1 MGGDLLK
8 KRIRNK
14 LKFNRELTN
23 DEIMREKLK
32 YEIASELGLKD
43 KVDKLGWSSL
53 TAGETGKIGGVM
65 NKKKKELNMPKNT
78 DILQK

>member
-1 MGGDLLK
+1 VGGDILK

-14 LKFNRELTN
+14 IKFNKELTY

-43 KVDKLGWSSL
+43 KVDKYGWASL
-53 TAGETGKIGGVM
+53 TAGETGRIGGVM

-78 DILQK
+78 EILEK